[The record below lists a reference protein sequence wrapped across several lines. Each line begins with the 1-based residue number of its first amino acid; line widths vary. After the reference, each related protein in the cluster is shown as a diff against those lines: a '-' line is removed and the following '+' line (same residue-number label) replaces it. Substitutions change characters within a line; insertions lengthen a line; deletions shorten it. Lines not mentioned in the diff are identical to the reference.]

1 MSAELG
7 LAIVGIID
15 LGLKYGKELRRIC
28 SALKGAESEILERSL
43 RLDNGCYRCIAQLQF
58 LRQVQHMLDDGHR
71 ELQERTLRVLIEKLT
86 SAKSLLRSLVSTQ
99 VSNSD
104 SGSKVVFV
112 PKAVKYAF
120 RKDRLDE
127 AIEALETWQR
137 LSDPSW
143 FLIFK
148 ISDPRIADILEMKDS
163 IPPSSISSITSIR
176 ARWAT
181 DESAATSSPG
191 LALPSEALDT
201 MTISEVP
208 LSCCSLAKSNRSGK
222 VSTYVL
228 ESIRLQHPGLY
239 KSTKKDVRNLAKRLQ
254 HDEPRT
260 FGLLACKGFIAERP
274 GAEKGTQAK
283 FTIVLRTPSQL
294 IKPRSLRDL
303 LLNSQ
308 PESLSHKFRAA
319 QELAK
324 AVAYVHVFGFVHKGI
339 RPESILSF
347 ESEQTD
353 ESSLFLVGFED
364 FRQEDG
370 RTQRLGDDAVERNL
384 YRHPSRQGVSP
395 SSDFLMQHDI
405 YSLGVCLLEIG
416 LWRSF
421 IGYDLEGQCA
431 SLCSILGEP
440 ATESKDD
447 LAHFLMATVK
457 PNMIGLAR
465 TQLPRFMGTRYSKIV
480 ETCLTALDPQN
491 SEFSDTA
498 EFEDADGVLVGVRYI
513 EKILHRLDRLY
524 I

>member
-7 LAIVGIID
+7 LAIVGVID
-15 LGLKYGKELRRIC
+15 LGLKYGKELRNMC
-28 SALKGAESEILERSL
+28 SSFNGAESEILERSL

-58 LRQVQHMLDDGHR
+58 LKQTQHLLDDGHR
-71 ELQERTLRVLIEKLT
+71 DLQERTLRVLIEKLI
-86 SAKSLLRSLVSTQ
+86 SAKSLLRSLVSTEA
-99 VSNSD
+99 SND
-104 SGSKVVFV
+104 GSGNKVILV
-112 PKAVKYAF
+112 PKAAKYAF
-120 RKDRLDE
+120 RKDKLDE

-148 ISDPRIADILEMKDS
+148 ISDPRIEDVLKMKDS
-163 IPPSSISSITSIR
+163 IPSSSISSIASIR
-176 ARWAT
+176 SSLT
-181 DESAATSSPG
+181 QNEPAATSSPG
-191 LALPSEALDT
+191 LALPPEALNA

-208 LSCCSLAKSNRSGK
+208 FSCCSLAKSNKLAK

-239 KSTKKDVRNLAKRLQ
+239 QHTKKDVRNLVKRLQ

-274 GAEKGTQAK
+274 DAEKGTPAK
-283 FTIVLRTPSQL
+283 FTLVLRTPSQL

-303 LLNSQ
+303 LLNTQ
-308 PESLSHKFRAA
+308 PESLSHKLRAA

-347 ESEQTD
+347 ESKQVD

-370 RTQRLGDDAVERNL
+370 RTQRLGDNVAERNL

-395 SSDFLMQHDI
+395 SSDFFMQHDI

-421 IGYDLEGQCA
+421 IEYDAKGQRMGV
-431 SLCSILGEP
+431 SSILGEP
-440 ATESKDD
+440 ATDSKDD
-447 LAHFLMATVK
+447 LTQFLMTTVK
-457 PNMIGLAR
+457 SNMVKLAR
-465 TQLPRFMGTRYSKIV
+465 TQLPRYMGTRYSKIV
-480 ETCLTALDPQN
+480 ETCLTALDPEN
-491 SEFSDTA
+491 SEFSDTT

-513 EKILHRLDRLY
+513 EKILHGLDRLY

>member
-1 MSAELG
+1 MTAELA
-7 LAIVGIID
+7 LAIIGVID
-15 LGLKYGKELRRIC
+15 IGLKYGKELRKIC
-28 SALKGAESEILERSL
+28 SSLKGAESEILERSL

-58 LRQVQHMLDDGHR
+58 LKQVQHILDEGHR

-86 SAKSLLRSLVSTQ
+86 SAKSLLGSLVSAQ
-99 VSNSD
+99 ISNGD

-120 RKDRLDE
+120 RKDKLDE

-148 ISDPRIADILEMKDS
+148 ISDPRIEDILKMKDS
-163 IPPSSISSITSIR
+163 IPHSSISSITSIR
-176 ARWAT
+176 ARWT
-181 DESAATSSPG
+181 IDESAATSTPG
-191 LALPSEALDT
+191 LALPSEALNK

-208 LSCCSLAKSNRSGK
+208 LSCCSLAKSYRSGK
-222 VSTYVL
+222 VSTFVL

-239 KSTKKDVRNLAKRLQ
+239 QHTKKDVRNLVKRLQ

-274 GAEKGTQAK
+274 DAEKGSPAN

-308 PESLSHKFRAA
+308 PDSLSHKLRAA

-347 ESEQTD
+347 ESEQTE
-353 ESSLFLVGFED
+353 ESSLFLIGFED

-370 RTQRLGDDAVERNL
+370 RTQRLGDDVAERNL

-395 SSDFLMQHDI
+395 SSDFFMQHDI

-416 LWRSF
+416 LWQSF
-421 IGYDLEGQCA
+421 IEYDLEGLHA
-431 SLCSILGEP
+431 SLSPVLGEP
-440 ATESKDD
+440 ESDSKDD
-447 LAHFLMATVK
+447 LAHFLMTTVK
-457 PNMIGLAR
+457 STMVDLAR
-465 TQLPRFMGTRYSKIV
+465 TQLPRSMGTRYSKVV
-480 ETCLTALDPQN
+480 ETCLTALDPEN
-491 SEFSDTA
+491 SEFSDTT